1 MRDENLAEKFL
12 CVGADFI
19 HVLCDLD
26 TARLA
31 AAARMD
37 LRFDNDNGGAQLLCV
52 CDCFVDSECRQT
64 VRYVDT
70 ELPQNLLGLV
80 LMNVHLVNPPLIFVS
95 RTCL

>member
-1 MRDENLAEKFL
+1 MGDKHLAEKFL

-52 CDCFVDSECRQT
+52 CDCLVDGERRQT

-80 LMNVHLVNPPLIFVS
+80 LMNIHLVNPPLIFMS
-95 RTCL
+95 RTHR